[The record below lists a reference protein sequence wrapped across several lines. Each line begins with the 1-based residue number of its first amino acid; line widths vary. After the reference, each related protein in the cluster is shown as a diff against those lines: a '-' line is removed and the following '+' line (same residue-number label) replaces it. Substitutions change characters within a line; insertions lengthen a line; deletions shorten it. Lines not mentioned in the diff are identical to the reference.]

1 MNKMQSNGINTEE
14 QILSLKK
21 EILKLKEQNY
31 KLNQKLVEWKTR
43 AKKIPIIMEKEYTEF
58 IKNL

>member
-1 MNKMQSNGINTEE
+1 MIENMKIGSIE
-14 QILSLKK
+14 SLQK
-21 EILKLKEQNY
+21 ENLKLKEQNY

-43 AKKIPIIMEKEYTEF
+43 AKKIPLVMEKEYTEF